1 MIATIKAEWRKSRFR
16 PAFLVSSGVIAGIT
30 VLIYMLDW
38 YLALH
43 PNTAGDRAVN
53 ILTLYP
59 DQFVNQVMGAAFPVG
74 AAMAIV
80 VGALFAGSEFA
91 WSTLKTMFT
100 QRPGRLTVWAGR
112 LVVFAAWMFIITLV
126 LFAVGA
132 ANSVVVAA
140 FQGHAITWPAAI
152 DLAKGIGAIWLI
164 FFVNGAIGMAIGTL
178 LRQSAAALGI
188 GLIYVLAVE
197 IIAVRF
203 IGLINNGAYR
213 WITDQFVNQN
223 ATALAR
229 SFTSPAFVTGVP
241 SASTITAEHA
251 VLVLV
256 AYGVGLVIVAAGLL
270 RLRDVT

>member
-1 MIATIKAEWRKSRFR
+1 MIATMKAEWRKSRFR
-16 PAFLVSSGVIAGIT
+16 PAFLVSAGIIAAIT

-38 YLALH
+38 YLAVH

-112 LVVFAAWMFIITLV
+112 LVVFAVWMLIITLV

-132 ANSVVVAA
+132 ANSVVVAS
-140 FQGHAITWPAAI
+140 FQGQAITWPAAV

-203 IGLINNGAYR
+203 IGLINNGAYK

-229 SFTSPAFVTGVP
+229 SFTSPAFGRTLAP
-241 SASTITAEHA
+241 AITADHA

-256 AYGVGLVIVAAGLL
+256 AYGIGLVIVAAGLL